1 MYSRIPY
8 LSGYPCGHNI
18 CGVEVTVI
26 KITSHED
33 WTILGICRSP
43 KVPVRQLC
51 EAISEVLNSI
61 SQDNIIIV
69 GDFNINWLSETQ
81 RRPLHNLLVTGKHYK
96 QWISSYTTDYKT
108 VLDHI

>member
-8 LSGYPCGHNI
+8 LSGYPYCHNI
-18 CGVEVTVI
+18 CGVEVTLI

-33 WTILGICRSP
+33 WTILGIYRSP

-51 EAISEVLNSI
+51 EVISEVLNSI

-69 GDFNINWLSETQ
+69 AIKLGTSTS
-81 RRPLHNLLVTGKHYK
+81 TGSVKHREDLY
-96 QWISSYTTDYKT
+96 IM
-108 VLDHI
+108 